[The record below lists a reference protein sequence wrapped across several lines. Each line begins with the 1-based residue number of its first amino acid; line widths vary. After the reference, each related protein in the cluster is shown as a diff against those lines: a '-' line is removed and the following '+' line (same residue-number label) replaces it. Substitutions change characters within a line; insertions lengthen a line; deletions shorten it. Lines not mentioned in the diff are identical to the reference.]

1 MFLIDPRDLSVHEVD
16 PERLTVANGVSVLA
30 PSRATA
36 SFKCVFIHG
45 RFPGC
50 TVKHESLVFL
60 KLRNGHGWVWA
71 SSISVVNDG
80 KFPVDAPTL
89 GDGFFFV
96 WPVPVAINAFFEINE
111 KRRLRMGTTS
121 TFDEVVMDHPPCISY
136 VPGKDGLPGTLSLP
150 TVRKLAVDQLTAAQ
164 RLFVASLV
172 PHATPFAMRNHA
184 DKWCDRLGQRDQAQ
198 FEAWRATVGMP
209 FAKPAP
215 CPRGAGER
223 SGARAAECAKQ
234 RDGRVASSCPL
245 LDLPDDLLERIVGAH
260 LIECLWDTDLLQ
272 VKVRMCA
279 VTSVQFERATRS
291 AAYRILDRVVDVSQS
306 LLTDRPRGPLEVQSV
321 VHAACLTLRH
331 ALMLHRGDWATYIRF
346 RRRSL
351 VWGYSMTSEQRR
363 HFLWCDAQS
372 SGEVFV
378 L

>member
-1 MFLIDPRDLSVHEVD
+1 MLLIDPRDLSVHEVD
-16 PERLTVANGVSVLA
+16 SERLTVADGVSVLA

-36 SFKCVFIHG
+36 SFKCIFIHG

-60 KLRNGHGWVWA
+60 KLRSGHGWVWA

-89 GDGFFFV
+89 GDDFFFV
-96 WPVPVAINAFFEINE
+96 WPVPVAINAFFEIKD
-111 KRRLRMGTTS
+111 KRRMTMGIAS
-121 TFDEVVMDHPPCISY
+121 PFDEVVMDHPPCISY
-136 VPGKDGLPGTLSLP
+136 VPSKGGLPGRLALP
-150 TVRKLAVDQLTAAQ
+150 TVRKLTADQLTAAQ

-184 DKWCDRLGQRDQAQ
+184 DKWCDRLGKRDQTQ

-209 FAKPAP
+209 FAEPAP
-215 CPRGAGER
+215 CSRGAGEQSEAFAVGCAEQSNR
-223 SGARAAECAKQ
+223 LAAP
-234 RDGRVASSCPL
+234 SCTI
-245 LDLPDDLLERIVGAH
+245 LDLPDELLERIVGAH
-260 LIECLWDTDLLQ
+260 LSECLWDTDLLQ

-279 VTSVQFERATRS
+279 ITSVQFERATRS
-291 AAYRILDRVVDVSQS
+291 AAYRILDRVVGVSQS
-306 LLTDRPRGPLEVQSV
+306 LLTDRPREPLEVQSV

-331 ALMLHRGDWATYIRF
+331 ALMLSRGDWAMYIRF

-351 VWGYSMTSEQRR
+351 VRGYSMTSEQRR
-363 HFLWCDAQS
+363 QFLWCDA
-372 SGEVFV
+372 
-378 L
+378 